1 MSHCRGTGIGDVIT
15 SRFNIFLAI
24 FVFFSLAVSLSAVE
38 ELTPALNGN
47 NVAIGKKKAGG
58 EYLVMLPL
66 TTDED
71 LVVKEASTNCVCVT
85 FLDFP
90 KVLKKGATATAIV
103 YFELDKPAKFN
114 FELKLKTDRKDL
126 IYKLSGETVA
136 EGNTKKATAAPIQ
149 AINPVFLQ
157 RSPVEAEDALYI
169 TVEKALKERS
179 VLKFV
184 DIRPVSEFNECCIK
198 DSMNLPLSLLK
209 ANPAFKDAG
218 IVLVDKGFYSEKMEN
233 ACRELRKAGFEK
245 TFILKGGLNAWI
257 RNAGSFDGTKK
268 DAEQI
273 KMISPAELLL
283 TRKFSEVLFVG
294 CDAERPDAYL
304 FPTLVL
310 AGDAAG
316 KITAKTQIVL
326 VSSSAS
332 DTADKIQAKLSGSS
346 SAFILEG
353 GVKAY
358 RDFLVESTVMLNRGK
373 FAQQTKVKNCG
384 GCP

>member
-1 MSHCRGTGIGDVIT
+1 M
-15 SRFNIFLAI
+15 
-24 FVFFSLAVSLSAVE
+24 
-38 ELTPALNGN
+38 NGN
-47 NVAIGKKKAGG
+47 NVDIGKKKAGG

-66 TTDED
+66 TVDEE

-90 KVLKKGATATAIV
+90 KMLKKGETATAIV

-114 FELKLKTDRKDL
+114 FELKLKTDKKDL
-126 IYKLSGETVA
+126 IYKLSGETIA
-136 EGNTKKATAAPIQ
+136 EGNAKKATAAPIQ

-157 RSPVEAEDALYI
+157 RSPVEADDALYI
-169 TVEKALKERS
+169 TVEKALKERPA
-179 VLKFV
+179 LKFV

-198 DSMNLPLSLLK
+198 DSMNLPVSLLK
-209 ANPAFKDAG
+209 ANPTFKDAS

-257 RNAGSFDGTKK
+257 RNAGSFAGTKK

-283 TRKFSEVLFVG
+283 TRKFSQVLFVS

-316 KITAKTQIVL
+316 KITAKNQIVL

-332 DTADKIQAKLSGSS
+332 DTAGRLQDKLSGNC

-358 RDFLVESTVMLNRGK
+358 RDFLLESTVMLNRGK
-373 FAQQTKVKNCG
+373 VAQQSKVKNCG